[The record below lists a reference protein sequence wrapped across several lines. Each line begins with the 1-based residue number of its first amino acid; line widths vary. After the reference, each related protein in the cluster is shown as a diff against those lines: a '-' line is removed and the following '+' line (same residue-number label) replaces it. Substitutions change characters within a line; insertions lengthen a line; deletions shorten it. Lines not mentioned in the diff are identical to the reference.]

1 MLTHPAKNES
11 RKKFFPLLSIVILY
25 FVVGIQFA
33 VLTPAWQVP
42 DEPAHYNYVRQI
54 LETGRL
60 PILEDG
66 DYDQDLIANKIMP
79 PKSRPDFSLDSV
91 QYEDHQ
97 PPLFYLL
104 ATFVFAGFNGSLLA
118 LRIFSL
124 CVSAIS
130 VCLTYL
136 IGLQIF
142 PDHLDVAA
150 FATAFVAFLPQ
161 HLYMSAGFNNDSLA
175 EALIAL
181 TILLA
186 VRNICRS
193 FQRERNSTGVSGE
206 IQLGLTIGL
215 CFITKAQAYV
225 ALPIALYGTVVSTA
239 LQQPA
244 SPSRMR
250 LVIRRLL
257 IVLIVSCLIGLPWWI
272 RNMSTYG
279 GVDFL
284 GLQKHNE
291 VVRGQLTMVESISE
305 HGLFSLLSDMTQKTF
320 KSYWAV
326 FGWMSTPI
334 DNRFYLAFL
343 IFSILSVILYFG
355 WRVYGHS
362 LRMKPHGNQVPDAP
376 GLSQAPYPIL
386 TPPQRQILN
395 LFGFVFILALL
406 GFVWY
411 NLQFVQYQG
420 RYLYAGIIPVAMAVS
435 LSWHFSVSRWRTLRQ
450 WLWLMP
456 TITLTILDLYL
467 LWKVILP
474 NL

>member
-1 MLTHPAKNES
+1 MLTHSTKNES
-11 RKKFFPLLSIVILY
+11 RKKFYPLLLIMILY
-25 FVVGIQFA
+25 FVVGVQFA
-33 VLTPAWQVP
+33 MVTPAWQIP

-54 LETGRL
+54 SETGRL

-66 DYDQDLIANKIMP
+66 DYDQGLIVNKIMP

-104 ATFVFAGFNGSLLA
+104 ATFVFKSFNGSLLA

-136 IGLQIF
+136 IALQVF
-142 PDHLDVAA
+142 PDHSGVAA

-161 HLYMSAGFNNDSLA
+161 HMYMSAGFNNDSLS
-175 EALIAL
+175 EVLIVL
-181 TILLA
+181 TILVA

-193 FQRERNSTGVSGE
+193 SQREKNSTGVSGE
-206 IQLGLTIGL
+206 IQLGLTAGL

-244 SPSRMR
+244 GSSHMR

-272 RNMSTYG
+272 HNISTYG

-291 VVRGQLTMVESISE
+291 VVRGQLTTAESISN
-305 HGLFSLLSDMTQKTF
+305 HGLPSLLSDMAQNTF
-320 KSYWAV
+320 KSYWAD

-334 DNRFYLAFL
+334 DDRFYLTFL
-343 IFSILSVILYFG
+343 ILCTLSVVLYFG
-355 WRVYGHS
+355 WRVYGQS
-362 LRMKPHGNQVPDAP
+362 LRMKPHGNQVPDTP

-386 TPPQRQILN
+386 TLPQRQILN

-435 LSWHFSVSRWRTLRQ
+435 LGWHFSVSRWRTLRQ
-450 WLWLMP
+450 WLWLM
-456 TITLTILDLYL
+456 LTIALSVLDLYL